1 MCDALGRKLDTI
13 GRPNKKVELTIIKA
27 DIDVDAGDFCD
38 VKLERE
44 LMRTVVLK
52 EQLWYSTAL
61 LDKKADSTK
70 KADSDDI

>member
-1 MCDALGRKLDTI
+1 MCDALGSKLDTI
-13 GRPNKKVELTIIKA
+13 GRPNKKVELTIIKP
-27 DIDVDAGDFCD
+27 DIDVDAGDFSD

-44 LMRTVVLK
+44 LMRTVMK

-61 LDKKADSTK
+61 LDEKADSTK

>member
-1 MCDALGRKLDTI
+1 MCDALGSKLDNF

-27 DIDVDAGDFCD
+27 DIDVDAGDFSD

-44 LMRTVVLK
+44 LMRRVVLK

-61 LDKKADSTK
+61 LDE
-70 KADSDDI
+70 KADSDEKS